1 MMVAMPVEYLPPELE
16 DVLWLDELPKRPL
29 TVEDLE
35 QIWERMPDSG
45 YRFELDEGVLVV
57 FGAPGLLHQIASSRL
72 TTTLTNACPPELP
85 VVHTPGVVIT
95 PTQFR
100 IPDLTVLHASK
111 VIPEMRH
118 YPYPPALAVEIAS
131 PSTSRY
137 DQTRKKQV
145 YAEFG
150 IPDYWI
156 ITPDADKPDV
166 TAYQLVGTDF
176 ELVAYAKGKS
186 TFTATRPFPVSF
198 TPEEL
203 IATR

>member
-1 MMVAMPVEYLPPELE
+1 MVAMTVEYLPPELE
-16 DVLWLDELPKRPL
+16 DVPGLRELPNRPL
-29 TVEDLE
+29 TVDDLE

-57 FGAPGLLHQIASSRL
+57 YGAPSLLHQIASSKL
-72 TTTLTNACPPELP
+72 TTMLTNVCPSELL
-85 VVHTPGVVIT
+85 VVHTPGMVIA

-100 IPDLTVLHASK
+100 IPDLTVLRADK
-111 VIPEMRH
+111 IKPGMRH

-131 PSTSRY
+131 PSTTRY

-156 ITPDADKPDV
+156 VTPDPDKPEI
-166 TAYQLVGTDF
+166 TAYQLAGKDYVQ
-176 ELVAYAKGKS
+176 VAYAMGEAR
-186 TFTATRPFPVSF
+186 FTAARPFPVSF
-198 TPEEL
+198 TPAEL
-203 IATR
+203 VATR